1 MIDDGNFLSRWSKR
15 KREALTQPAA
25 EDAGAP
31 KAEGYVNEIKPE
43 EKAEDEPFDL
53 SLLPDLETLTGE
65 SDIQSFLHKAVP
77 DTLRNAA
84 LRKVWALDPAVRNY
98 VGEALDYAY
107 DWNTPGGVPGFGE
120 ILSDEQSVAF
130 VRNLLAGPD
139 SDEKVIEAAAA
150 RQDHAPPAHTQN
162 VIDEQVSEA
171 SDKEIQS
178 PEKVEF
184 IEADDMIAGPS
195 DAISQPQRKPKHG
208 GALPI

>member
-15 KREALTQPAA
+15 KREALTQPA
-25 EDAGAP
+25 EDAEAP
-31 KAEGYVNEIKPE
+31 VGEEGQQTQADEGE
-43 EKAEDEPFDL
+43 EQPFDL

-77 DTLRNAA
+77 DALRNAA

-130 VRNLLAGPD
+130 VRNLLAGPV

-150 RQDHAPPAHTQN
+150 RQDHAPPAHTQQM
-162 VIDEQVSEA
+162 IDEQNKVA

-178 PEKVEF
+178 AEKVDF
-184 IEADDMIAGPS
+184 IEADDMIAGQLE
-195 DAISQPQRKPKHG
+195 AISQPQRKPKHG

>member
-25 EDAGAP
+25 EAGAP
-31 KAEGYVNEIKPE
+31 VGEGEEGRKAQADEGE
-43 EKAEDEPFDL
+43 EQPFDL
-53 SLLPDLETLTGE
+53 SLLPDLETLTGA
-65 SDIQSFLHKAVP
+65 SDIQSFLHKAVS
-77 DTLRNAA
+77 DALRNAA
-84 LRKVWALDPAVRNY
+84 LRRVWALDPAVRNY

-139 SDEKVIEAAAA
+139 SDEKVIEDAAA
-150 RQDHAPPAHTQN
+150 RQDHAPTAHTQN

-178 PEKVEF
+178 PEKVDF